1 MSERSERLAPRVHHQ
16 GTTSAFLGLALIA
29 FVAFSQQGCEESI
42 TPVKGF
48 EAQPVNQAATELK
61 RKCVEILR
69 QKLHAGDLPT
79 RLKVA
84 LALSSTRDPAGL
96 EDARSIMIG
105 RSRETGLRAAHY
117 FARNGMTPTESA
129 MIDAEAMVKKAG
141 GSLRYLAVTTLG
153 YSPKQEAKDMLKSM
167 LNDASDP
174 HLQVCAATALARK
187 ADRQAIEWLRMNVST
202 WLGFEGFDPFL
213 FGRVADEGVMLKLMD
228 SLEAGMDDSTR
239 NAIMAAETTRDNR
252 SLSSLPIL
260 MTRKH
265 GVRRTMAAAVLAE
278 LGGREGSNVLKEV
291 VGHPMPAFPEAAW
304 AAMGLGSLGDPVGIW
319 LLVKFLEREGGT
331 EKGLEAASMILPCLE
346 SPGYAVSAS
355 FQLWI
360 SVNM

>member
-1 MSERSERLAPRVHHQ
+1 MSERSERLAQ
-16 GTTSAFLGLALIA
+16 GTTSAFLSLVLTALVV
-29 FVAFSQQGCEESI
+29 FGQQGCEESI

-48 EAQPVNQAATELK
+48 EVEPVNQAATELK

-69 QKLHAGDLPT
+69 PKLHAGDLQT

-84 LALSSTRDPAGL
+84 LALSSARDPAGL
-96 EDARSIMIG
+96 EDARAIMGG

-117 FARNGMTPTESA
+117 FARNGLTPAEA
-129 MIDAEAMVKKAG
+129 AIADAEAMVKKAR

-153 YSPKQEAKDMLKSM
+153 YSPRQDVKDMLKSISD
-167 LNDASDP
+167 DASDRD
-174 HLQVCAATALARK
+174 LQVCAACALARK
-187 ADRQAIEWLRMNVST
+187 ADHQAIEWLRMNVST

-213 FGRVADEGVMLKLMD
+213 FARVADEGAMLKLMD
-228 SLEAGMDDSTR
+228 SLEAGVDSRTR
-239 NAIMAAETTRDNR
+239 NAIMAAEAKRDNR

-265 GVRRTMAAAVLAE
+265 GIRRTMAAAVLAE
-278 LGGREGSNVLKEV
+278 LGGREGSNVLKEA
-291 VGHPMPAFPEAAW
+291 VGQPVLALPEAAW

-319 LLVKFLEREGGT
+319 SLVKFLEKEQDT
-331 EKGLEAASMILPCLE
+331 DKGVEAASLILPCLE